1 MSKAVR
7 IAING
12 FGRIGRSFL
21 RALYENNYRD
31 SIQVT
36 LINEPAA
43 SEAIAHLLKYDSSHG
58 RFGFKVTQSD
68 DKLNVAGD
76 DIVLTH
82 ETDITVSTGHLIT
95 LTLLLTARGFTE
107 VRKTGNVT

>member
-43 SEAIAHLLKYDSSHG
+43 SEAIAH
-58 RFGFKVTQSD
+58 
-68 DKLNVAGD
+68 
-76 DIVLTH
+76 
-82 ETDITVSTGHLIT
+82 
-95 LTLLLTARGFTE
+95 
-107 VRKTGNVT
+107 